1 MTRVLLI
8 LAITLPFTAV
18 SRAHADPVTIT
29 GGFLF
34 AAGLN
39 VVSPQSTVVGTDGFS
54 IRTNLAISLTE
65 GRIDPLGFCL
75 GESDC
80 APGRRLGVGGVL
92 DAFDG
97 GLLNTVLTLRGV
109 EYEEVR
115 GFDYS
120 LLLRPEG
127 FFTVP
132 EFGASNTATITAPFT
147 LTGFFSDN
155 LLIEQTFFSG
165 RGTATIRLRRSLNP
179 EHVGW
184 MGSEVRYDFASPNP
198 VPEPATLLLLGTGVT
213 AAWLRRRRTAREHW
227 RGAR

>member
-8 LAITLPFTAV
+8 LAIVFPFGAV

-29 GGFLF
+29 GGFLL

-39 VVSPQSTVVGTDGFS
+39 VVSPTSTVVGTDGFT
-54 IRTNLAISLTE
+54 IRTNVAVALSG

-75 GESDC
+75 GESEC
-80 APGRRLGVGGVL
+80 APGARLGVGGNV

-97 GLLNTVLTLRGV
+97 GLVNTVVTLRGA
-109 EYEEVR
+109 EYDVH

-120 LLLRPEG
+120 LVLRPEG

-132 EFGASNTATITAPFT
+132 EFGASDTATIVAPFT

-155 LLIEQTFFSG
+155 LLFEQTSIVG
-165 RGTATIRLRRSLNP
+165 RGTATILLRRSLNP

-184 MGSEVRYDFASPNP
+184 MGSEVRYDFAAANP
-198 VPEPATLLLLGTGVT
+198 VPEPATLLPLGTG
-213 AAWLRRRRTAREHW
+213 ASALWLRRRRTWSQRNSPIF
-227 RGAR
+227 

>member
-1 MTRVLLI
+1 MKRALLI
-8 LAITLPFTAV
+8 LVIAFPFTAV
-18 SRAHADPVTIT
+18 PRAHADPVTIT

-39 VVSPQSTVVGTDGFS
+39 VISPQSVAVGTDGFS

-65 GRIDPLGFCL
+65 GRVDPLGFCL

-80 APGRRLGVGGVL
+80 APGARLGVGGVL

-97 GLLNTVLTLRGV
+97 GLLNTVVTLRGV
-109 EYEEVR
+109 SFDVR

-120 LLLRPEG
+120 LLLRTEG

-132 EFGASNTATITAPFT
+132 EFGVSPTATVTAPFT
-147 LTGFFSDN
+147 LTGFFSDHI
-155 LLIEQTFFSG
+155 LIEQTFFSG
-165 RGTATIRLRRSLNP
+165 RGTATILLRRSLNP

-184 MGSEVRYDFASPNP
+184 MGGEVRYDFASADP
-198 VPEPATLLLLGTGVT
+198 VPEPATLLLLGTGLT
-213 AAWLRRRRTAREHW
+213 AAWLRRRRKA
-227 RGAR
+227 A